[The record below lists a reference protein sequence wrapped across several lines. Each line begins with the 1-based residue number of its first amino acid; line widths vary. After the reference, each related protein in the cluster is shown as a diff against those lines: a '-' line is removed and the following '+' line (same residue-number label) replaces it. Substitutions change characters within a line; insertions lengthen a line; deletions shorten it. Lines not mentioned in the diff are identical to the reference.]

1 MSKWSVPYLHPGM
14 INWSVFIYFCFVFKH
29 HCELI
34 DCNILMYFNS
44 LHLLFLFMFKLF
56 HIWPVGA
63 SLSLFSMTL
72 AVINLLFAFLFH
84 RMFQVYPLH
93 FCSRPGMRFSR
104 GILVPIK
111 WEMVLR
117 CSYFFISLFKSSLFF
132 ETCKFLS
139 YFVIILDCLWW
150 FIPYIFLFSMQTSHF
165 ADAVYIGSDTC
176 PKIHPILRIKIFSK
190 IQKL

>member
-1 MSKWSVPYLHPGM
+1 M

-34 DCNILMYFNS
+34 DYNILMYFNA

-63 SLSLFSMTL
+63 SLSLFSVTL
-72 AVINLLFAFLFH
+72 AVINLLFAFLFD

-93 FCSRPGMRFSR
+93 FCPRPGMRFSR

-117 CSYFFISLFKSSLFF
+117 HSYFFYFSFWK
-132 ETCKFLS
+132 LS
-139 YFVIILDCLWW
+139 CLWNLQISFLLCHYFRLLMMVYSIHIFV
-150 FIPYIFLFSMQTSHF
+150 FIQTSHF
-165 ADAVYIGSDTC
+165 TDAVYIGSDTC